1 MQVHAWHT
9 YSWNNVD
16 SLEKKKTLNILK
28 ASHWIILGNSSND
41 VDSTLQK
48 RRRIDVESVSNFRR
62 DDDAINVKKIALLSQ
77 STSPTISTANRRR
90 NDIIPKTRLI
100 RRPLYTRKCTN
111 PYAIQTPAP
120 ELK

>member
-1 MQVHAWHT
+1 MRGTLIHETTLTA
-9 YSWNNVD
+9 
-16 SLEKKKTLNILK
+16 LKKKKTLNILK

-77 STSPTISTANRRR
+77 STSPTISTA
-90 NDIIPKTRLI
+90 ISST
-100 RRPLYTRKCTN
+100 LYQRTSGGWC
-111 PYAIQTPAP
+111 
-120 ELK
+120 